1 MALPTNLAAEWPS
14 YFGYSLEK
22 RIMTR
27 YEVHQNTRSVFD
39 PRIDHACI

>member
-27 YEVHQNTRSVFD
+27 YEVHESPHSSLT
-39 PRIDHACI
+39 PAHARV